1 MPATPLPSGY
11 AGTYDLADSGQ
22 VSKPFARYQI
32 TTQEG
37 GVFKGVTDRHGQTM
51 SVHTLLPGAMT
62 IAFPEATGF
71 DEQLRLLGRSGEIAS
86 HVKYSATLAD
96 GSSIE
101 GVTDALGLT
110 ERIVT
115 KEAVQITRLTL
126 FPPEQAELMCC
137 AAQNTQSP
145 LVIDLTD
152 SDIVTNEEEVGHS
165 SLTVKLPKGKKRGLT
180 PGEIDM
186 ARTVLPALVTLNT
199 ALARL
204 NAALEGQVQAPLL
217 TLQALRHQ
225 VASFIQRVQR
235 MSPIGEAL
243 PVATNL
249 PEPTLV
255 RPVVI
260 LPPTRLPPLTPRKR
274 KTGLWLCALGALLV
288 SSSAA
293 WWWERARSF
302 EPPPVPAPVQLDSL
316 QLFEAG
322 SAALTPGST
331 KVLINALVD
340 IKARPGWLIVIS
352 GHTDTTGNAGQ
363 NLALSHTRAT
373 AVRDWMQRMG
383 DIPDNCFAVQGGAA
397 NQPIASN
404 ETLEGRSANRR
415 VDIQLVPH
423 EGACG

>member
-1 MPATPLPSGY
+1 MFEMHLRVGGDPRGFDEFASLHEELAKLGHPACPDVDWIKVEHLCLTLLEHNGAELQTASAYILARSQSHGLEGMAQGLALMETLVGAWPQLWPATPS
-11 AGTYDLADSGQ
+11 
-22 VSKPFARYQI
+22 ARLEILDWLFVQM
-32 TTQEG
+32 QA
-37 GVFKGVTDRHGQTM
+37 
-51 SVHTLLPGAMT
+51 LL
-62 IAFPEATGF
+62 
-71 DEQLRLLGRSGEIAS
+71 
-86 HVKYSATLAD
+86 
-96 GSSIE
+96 
-101 GVTDALGLT
+101 
-110 ERIVT
+110 
-115 KEAVQITRLTL
+115 
-126 FPPEQAELMCC
+126 
-137 AAQNTQSP
+137 
-145 LVIDLTD
+145 
-152 SDIVTNEEEVGHS
+152 
-165 SLTVKLPKGKKRGLT
+165 RGLAM
-180 PGEIDM
+180 PGGN
-186 ARTVLPALVTLNT
+186 LPALVTLNT

-249 PEPTLV
+249 PGPTLV

-274 KTGLWLCALGALLV
+274 KTGLWLCALGVLLV

-293 WWWERARSF
+293 WWWERSRSF

-316 QLFEAG
+316 QLFDAG

-331 KVLINALVD
+331 KVLVNALVD

-363 NLALSHTRAT
+363 NLALSHARAT